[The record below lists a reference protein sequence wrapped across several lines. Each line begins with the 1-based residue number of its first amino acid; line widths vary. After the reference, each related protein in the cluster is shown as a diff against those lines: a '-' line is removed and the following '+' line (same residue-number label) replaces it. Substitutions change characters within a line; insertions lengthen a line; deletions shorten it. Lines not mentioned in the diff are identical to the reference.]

1 MSSFSVD
8 YLGSK
13 VGTCCEGR
21 RTLNT
26 DATLE
31 DKLKTAVDYEM
42 WMKEN
47 ELSPNA
53 VLEQL
58 QQALFQL
65 LYKVSQIL
73 QPIAAARGNRP
84 LWSPCSGTLLGC
96 IRHGSMIPWD
106 DDIDIMVLDTDF
118 VVVMEACQKA
128 GLGIQTTFFGGRIY
142 PYPPSIN
149 GVLQGLPFVD
159 VFVHKIVPARTTASA
174 SASAASTSAASTS
187 AASTSVASTS
197 AASTSVK
204 SSIESNFEF
213 SIRQS
218 DLPGDLIL
226 TSAARELWPQYRIK
240 FQHFGDGIR
249 AGVLL
254 FKNPKFLLPKKR
266 IQLEIEKKDSSWL
279 CFNGRFEKDDD
290 SDGGKKETERV
301 PDQFFVPCFQNP
313 YGYLDQKYDSTW
325 SSVGKIQP
333 SHLDFWSHILWSTV
347 TVVKFKTI
355 KVTEEMY
362 VVAYNQASK
371 IEREH
376 IRVP

>member
-13 VGTCCEGR
+13 VGTCCEAR
-21 RTLNT
+21 RTINT

-96 IRHGSMIPWD
+96 IRHGSIIPWD
-106 DDIDIMVLDTDF
+106 DDIDIMVLDSDF

-128 GLGIQTTFFGGRIY
+128 GLGIQTTFFGGRVY

-149 GVLQGLPFVD
+149 GVLQGIPFID
-159 VFVHKIVPARTTASA
+159 VFVHKIVPSRTNASA
-174 SASAASTSAASTS
+174 SASA
-187 AASTSVASTS
+187 ASTS

-213 SIRQS
+213 IIRQS

-226 TSAARELWPQYRIK
+226 TSAARELWPREGIK

-249 AGVLL
+249 TGVLL

-266 IQLEIEKKDSSWL
+266 IQLEIEKKDSSWM
-279 CFNGRFEKDDD
+279 CFNGMLEKDDD
-290 SDGGKKETERV
+290 SDDGKDVEKTEEEKETERV

-313 YGYLDQKYDSTW
+313 YGYLDQNYDSTW

-333 SHLDFWSHILWSTV
+333 AHLDFWSHILWSTV

-355 KVTEEMY
+355 FVTEEMY
-362 VVAYNQASK
+362 VLAYNQASK